1 MVLFEGTIGNKI
13 FALTRPLGSLY
24 FATPPDSIFNP
35 GPSINLAESPD
46 LLHWKPL
53 DQPLIRPEKKYG
65 HLLRLGGGAPPILT
79 NKGWLMLFH
88 GVEKKGEV
96 GIYRTYWAILDEN
109 NPTKI
114 LHLEMR
120 QALLEANPYLTSELN
135 DIIYIEDVV
144 FTTGI
149 VEMGDDYIVA
159 SGELDLCT
167 RITHIPKSD
176 FGLYPK

>member
-1 MVLFEGTIGNKI
+1 MV
-13 FALTRPLGSLY
+13 
-24 FATPPDSIFNP
+24 
-35 GPSINLAESPD
+35 
-46 LLHWKPL
+46 WK
-53 DQPLIRPEKKYG
+53 
-65 HLLRLGGGAPPILT
+65 
-79 NKGWLMLFH
+79 
-88 GVEKKGEV
+88 KKGEV